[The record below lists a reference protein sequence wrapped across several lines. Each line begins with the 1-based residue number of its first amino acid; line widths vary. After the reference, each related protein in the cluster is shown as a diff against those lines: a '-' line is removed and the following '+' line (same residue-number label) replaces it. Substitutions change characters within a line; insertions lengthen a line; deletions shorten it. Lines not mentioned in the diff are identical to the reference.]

1 VVTITFSH
9 LRHSNIFCVCGK
21 GSEMFREMVG
31 KVGRGREL
39 YEVVLLPFGEVC
51 DDDDI
56 TEGGQQRCLIQPC

>member
-1 VVTITFSH
+1 
-9 LRHSNIFCVCGK
+9 
-21 GSEMFREMVG
+21 MFREMVG